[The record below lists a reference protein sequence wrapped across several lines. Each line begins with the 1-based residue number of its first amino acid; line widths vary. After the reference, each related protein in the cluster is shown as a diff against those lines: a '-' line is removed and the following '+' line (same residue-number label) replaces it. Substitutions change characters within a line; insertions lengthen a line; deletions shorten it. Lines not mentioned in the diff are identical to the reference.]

1 MKRYIYL
8 TLDLAAAFLATVALG
23 ACSLTEQQKQTL
35 ELNTLKDAE
44 AAGLTY
50 LTTGS
55 GAAAALAAGAQV
67 IKNHTPVTAAK
78 NPVKVTP

>member
-1 MKRYIYL
+1 MKIL
-8 TLDLAAAFLATVALG
+8 IPLSLILCS
-23 ACSLTEQQKQTL
+23 CSLTPAQKQTL
-35 ELNTLKDAE
+35 EINALKDAE

-67 IKNHTPVTAAK
+67 VKNHTPVTAAK
-78 NPVKVTP
+78 QPVAKVTP